1 MSKFFDDIK
10 NKIVDFF
17 LEDDDSSKED
27 NSVLNSKNVDDTD
40 IFNKEELIESDTTS
54 LDVMKDRS
62 KPLKSKAKGDIVD
75 EDYWW
80 CFEGHPP
87 VDEVQELEGVD
98 DDKVYL
104 ELSRRI
110 DNDEFPV
117 IEIPD
122 NIMKTLQILNNP
134 EFDYAEVSNL
144 INHSPSMAGEFIKV
158 INSSLYSRGVVIND
172 LKLALPR
179 LGKDNVKAL
188 LYMYS
193 SKMSFDK
200 DSLFHEVAKDIVE
213 HSYAVAIIATYLSQR
228 FYPDPDGAF
237 LAGLLH
243 DIGKLGILKAISETC
258 PLPKK
263 VDFKVTLEVLDNILP
278 RLHGK
283 AGRFLAENWK
293 INKVVVSAIEHH
305 HDFVDI
311 GFNEDEQLSYHLSAL
326 VNLSDTM
333 ARILGYGQR
342 MDAVNIF
349 SLASTIDLSI
359 ARDYETIQ
367 FLDNIPEI
375 VAFKSTED

>member
-1 MSKFFDDIK
+1 MAKLFKDIK
-10 NKIVDFF
+10 SKIVNFF
-17 LEDDDSSKED
+17 LEEDDGSRGKEKTE
-27 NSVLNSKNVDDTD
+27 NRNLEETD
-40 IFNKEELIESDTTS
+40 IFSKDELLDDTDTTS
-54 LDVMKDRS
+54 LDVMKDYS
-62 KPLKSKAKGDIVD
+62 KPIKPQKKDDIND

-87 VDEVQELEGVD
+87 VGEVQELEGVD
-98 DDKVYL
+98 DEKVYL

-122 NIMKTLQILNNP
+122 NIMKTLKILNNP

-158 INSSLYSRGVVIND
+158 INSSLYSRGVVISD

-200 DSLFHEVAKDIVE
+200 DSPFHEVAKEIVD
-213 HSYAVAIIATYLSQR
+213 HSYAVAIIAAYLSQR

-258 PLPKK
+258 TLPKK
-263 VDFKVTLEVLDNILP
+263 ANFNVTLETLDNILP

-311 GFNEDEQLSYHLSAL
+311 GFTEDEQLSYHLSAL

-333 ARILGYGQR
+333 ARVLGYGQR
-342 MDAVNIF
+342 MDPVNIF

-359 ARDYETIQ
+359 SRDFETIQ
-367 FLDNIPEI
+367 FLENIPEI
-375 VAFKSTED
+375 VAFKSAED